1 MSRTRVMAGAAVA
14 VLAAS
19 GGLAAIL
26 LTSGPDSSAA
36 PPASGAG
43 ATATVERRDLVTIEE
58 LTGEVGFGEPT
69 AVDAA
74 ASGVVTSVPKDG
86 ATVTVGGALFEV
98 NAEPVVLL
106 SGPVPAYREL
116 TDGTEGPDVEQLEKS
131 LRDLGFG
138 DDVTVDRE
146 YTSATADAVERWEQK
161 LGRGDPDGVM
171 QLGEVRFGAGAVR
184 VEEVA
189 SDVGTQVQAGS
200 AVLQVTATTKVVV
213 AALDADR
220 ARDLEAGTAAQVE
233 LPGGVE
239 TTGTVASVGTDVDE
253 NTEDPQA
260 EPTVD
265 VTVTLSDPAAA
276 AEVDTGDATVTVE
289 RSRTTGALAVPVTA
303 LLALAGGGYAVEV
316 RAGGGTE
323 LVAVEIGTVAGGW
336 VQVDG
341 VDEGATVAVA
351 E

>member
-1 MSRTRVMAGAAVA
+1 MSRTRVVAGAGVV
-14 VLAAS
+14 VLAA
-19 GGLAAIL
+19 GGIATGVL
-26 LTSGPDSSAA
+26 LTSGPDSTAA
-36 PPASGAG
+36 TPAAEAG
-43 ATATVERRDLVTIEE
+43 GTATVERRDLVTTEE
-58 LTGEVGFGEPT
+58 LTGELGFGEPT
-69 AVDAA
+69 AVGAA
-74 ASGVVTSVPKDG
+74 ASGVVTSVPQDG
-86 ATVTVGGALFEV
+86 ATVKVGGTLFEV

-106 SGPVPAYREL
+106 SGAVPAYREL
-116 TDGTEGPDVEQLEKS
+116 TDGTEGADVEQLEKS
-131 LRDLGFG
+131 LRDLGYG

-146 YTSATADAVERWEQK
+146 YTSATADAVETWEEK
-161 LGRGDPDGVM
+161 LGRDDPDGVV
-171 QLGEVRFGAGAVR
+171 QLGEVRFGSGAVR
-184 VEEVA
+184 VDEVA
-189 SDVGTQVQAGS
+189 ADVGTQVQAGT

-220 ARDLEAGTAAQVE
+220 AGDLEAGTAAQVE

-239 TTGTVASVGTDVDE
+239 TTGKVASVGTEVE
-253 NTEDPQA
+253 ESTEDPEA

-265 VTVTLSDPAAA
+265 VTVTLDDAAA
-276 AEVDTGDATVTVE
+276 VAEIDAGDATVTVE
-289 RSRTTGALAVPVTA
+289 RSRTEGALAVPVTA

-316 RAGGGTE
+316 RGDGGSE